1 MGKVVLFLGP
11 SASGKDTIIRRIV
24 KENKYAFKEI
34 IMHTTRPMRAGEI
47 NGREYFFDTTAEKD
61 ELIRQNKIIEIREY
75 DTRFGIW
82 YYYTVEDEI
91 DLQKSN
97 YIGSNTLIGLDKY
110 LAWGGEGQILPI
122 FIQTDDRTRIHR
134 ALAREDQ
141 EETPKYD
148 ELCRRFLA
156 DKEDFALE
164 KIKEKPMIEIVENN
178 SSLEET
184 MEKVDLILRKKL

>member
-110 LAWGGEGQILPI
+110 LAWGGG
-122 FIQTDDRTRIHR
+122 TSSSNIHS
-134 ALAREDQ
+134 
-141 EETPKYD
+141 
-148 ELCRRFLA
+148 
-156 DKEDFALE
+156 
-164 KIKEKPMIEIVENN
+164 NG
-178 SSLEET
+178 
-184 MEKVDLILRKKL
+184 

>member
-1 MGKVVLFLGP
+1 MP
-11 SASGKDTIIRRIV
+11 
-24 KENKYAFKEI
+24 
-34 IMHTTRPMRAGEI
+34 
-47 NGREYFFDTTAEKD
+47 
-61 ELIRQNKIIEIREY
+61 
-75 DTRFGIW
+75 
-82 YYYTVEDEI
+82 
-91 DLQKSN
+91 
-97 YIGSNTLIGLDKY
+97 
-110 LAWGGEGQILPI
+110 GGEGQVLPI

>member
-97 YIGSNTLIGLDKY
+97 YIASNTLIGLDKY
-110 LAWGGEGQILPI
+110 LAWGG
-122 FIQTDDRTRIHR
+122 R
-134 ALAREDQ
+134 
-141 EETPKYD
+141 
-148 ELCRRFLA
+148 
-156 DKEDFALE
+156 DKFFQYSF
-164 KIKEKPMIEIVENN
+164 KRMIE
-178 SSLEET
+178 LEFIEP
-184 MEKVDLILRKKL
+184 